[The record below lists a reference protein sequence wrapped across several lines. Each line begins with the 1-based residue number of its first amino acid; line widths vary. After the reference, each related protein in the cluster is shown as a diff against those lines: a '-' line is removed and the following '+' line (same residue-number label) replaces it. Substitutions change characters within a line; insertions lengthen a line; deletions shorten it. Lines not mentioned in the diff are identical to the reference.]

1 MIEDWL
7 NVLANYRLKPVLP
20 IIQRTPDRMYSRVN
34 GDCYAWLKGCWVTI
48 TREQFRVVTRK
59 EKLETCDLELIR

>member
-34 GDCYAWLKGCWVTI
+34 GDCYAWLKGGAVKI
-48 TREQFRVVTRK
+48 TPEQFAVVTRH
-59 EKLETCDLELIR
+59 EKLETLDLELR